1 MTDHLYRAQ
10 ELEKR
15 LAPTGMIHRV
25 VELPETDSTNLRL
38 KEGDYPPGTLL
49 FTLNQHHGRGRLG
62 REWSAPAGSCL
73 AMSVLLPPSLLDET
87 TRPLLPLCA
96 ALAVREGLKQACGR
110 DDFLIKWP
118 NDIICSGLKICGI
131 LCEHSFF
138 DQQERTVCGMGI
150 NLSQSK
156 EDFVRATL
164 PHAGSLA
171 MLCDAPPPAEKVA
184 AAVCSALAGILKQL
198 QKSGATALLRAYAA
212 YSATLG
218 RQVRIVNGKEDF
230 TGLADSLTSDGSLV
244 VQTADGMR
252 TVCAGEV
259 SVRGLYGYLPD
270 SPNRA

>member
-1 MTDHLYRAQ
+1 MIDHSHRAQ
-10 ELEKR
+10 ELQKR
-15 LAPTGMIHRV
+15 LAPTGVIHRV

-49 FTLNQHHGRGRLG
+49 FTLNQRRGRGRLG

-73 AMSVLLPPSLLDET
+73 AMSVLLPPSLPDET

-96 ALAVREGLKQACGR
+96 ALAVCEGLKQVCGR

-138 DQQERTVCGMGI
+138 DQQQRTVCGMGI
-150 NLSQSK
+150 NLTQSQ
-156 EDFVRATL
+156 EDFTREGL

-171 MLCDAPPPAEKVA
+171 MLCNDPPPAEMVA
-184 AAVCSALAGILKQL
+184 AAVCGALAEILKQT
-198 QKSGATALLRAYAA
+198 QQNGVAALLRAYAER
-212 YSATLG
+212 SATLG
-218 RQVRIVNGKEDF
+218 RQVRILNGKEDF
-230 TGLADSLTSDGSLV
+230 TGIADSLTSDGSLV
-244 VQTADGMR
+244 VQTADGAR

-259 SVRGLYGYLPD
+259 SVRGLYGYLPEND
-270 SPNRA
+270 SHA